1 MGFMDFLSNPS
12 LLGYYQISDAM
23 RAGQNNPWLKAAIE
37 RQLHPVA
44 APTPAAPA
52 AAPQH
57 RLLRPQRLPSAPAP
71 FGGMNMF
78 GPPSAGAPAFQPA
91 AAPVPPALSANAQ
104 ATLPTAPA
112 SSQSQPTGGTPL
124 PMPAP
129 RPPQAPP
136 QAPQAPP
143 AAPQAA
149 PNMPLQAAQEPGLQA
164 FYQSLGVGSPQNS
177 SPASGPDVIAK
188 LLDMFH
194 KKDNA

>member
-12 LLGYYQISDAM
+12 LLGYNQISDAM

-52 AAPQH
+52 ATPAP
-57 RLLRPQRLPSAPAP
+57 PAPTTAAPAP

-78 GPPSAGAPAFQPA
+78 GPPSAGAPAFEPAAAA
-91 AAPVPPALSANAQ
+91 AAPVPPAPVPPALS
-104 ATLPTAPA
+104 PA
-112 SSQSQPTGGTPL
+112 SMGAPPPQPAATPL
-124 PMPAP
+124 PQARPAE
-129 RPPQAPP
+129 
-136 QAPQAPP
+136 APQAPP

-177 SPASGPDVIAK
+177 SPASGPDVISK